1 MTKQALKRNLQQLHQ
16 ELASGESLDPETRRL
31 LGEVA
36 GDIERILADETADT
50 GNIRSRIEAAAWKF
64 EASHPGLAGTLSEIA
79 DALAKLGI

>member
-1 MTKQALKRNLQQLHQ
+1 MTKQALKRNLQQLHR

-36 GDIERILADETADT
+36 GDIEHVLADEAADT
-50 GNIRSRIEAAAWKF
+50 GDIRSRIESVAWEF
-64 EASHPGLAGTLSEIA
+64 EASHPALAGTLSEIA